1 MTPRV
6 NGERPTSDNYS
17 ASINNHPIGTVMN
30 EANEEDDMSIDLS
43 EEENKNQHLT
53 DIEKFDM
60 LAGKH
65 RF

>member
-6 NGERPTSDNYS
+6 NGERPTSYRYS